1 MPLDAGGSGPY
12 NAAVL
17 ASHEPARLS
26 HSVFALRGSRLF
38 GLALLFSVLVAAS
51 ATPASEVYFSPN
63 GGARQRLVRAIQESR
78 KTIDIAVY
86 NFTAFELAEALY
98 AAKARGVHVRVLVD
112 REMAET
118 GGSGVRGLRLNGI
131 TVRTLG
137 VAEQSLMHNKFA
149 VFDERLVVTGSYNW
163 TNSAEHANYENLVVL
178 EEPKLVERFQQEFR
192 RLWGEARE

>member
-1 MPLDAGGSGPY
+1 MPLDAGAPRHY

-17 ASHEPARLS
+17 APPELVCPSSRAIQI
-26 HSVFALRGSRLF
+26 RGSRLF
-38 GLALLFSVLVAAS
+38 GLTLLLSVLAAPS
-51 ATPASEVYFSPN
+51 PAPASEVYFSPN
-63 GGARQRLVRAIQESR
+63 GGARQRLVRAIEESR

-86 NFTAFELAEALY
+86 TFTAYELADALY

-118 GGSGVRGLRLNGI
+118 GGSGIRGLRLNGI
-131 TVRTLG
+131 PVRSLG
-137 VAEQSLMHNKFA
+137 VPEQSLMHHKFA

-178 EEPKLVERFQQEFR
+178 EEPALVARFQLEFR
-192 RLWGEARE
+192 RLWREAKE